1 MAEKSFPLEN
11 TEYTAA
17 DAQLWFATRTSGVY
31 TNGHLA
37 VTANGTM
44 NVTLGP
50 GIAWLHYDTYGGCV
64 YGNTDNKSLTVPM
77 AHGSMNRIDRV
88 CIRLERLNNKCYAY
102 IKQGTPAASPAAP
115 NLQRDNVA
123 FELSVAQIY
132 VGLGVTGIN
141 AANITDERLN
151 ESVCGLMRDGVTGID
166 TSVMQNQFNT
176 ILSNTQNSVD
186 AALADMQSQIS
197 STTSSAQTQTAAL
210 IAELE
215 ANIQTVYDTVEKV
228 NLLEFTGTLSASGWS
243 SSSPYTQ
250 DVTATGLL
258 GSDTPF
264 VDINMAA
271 VTDLANMQALSDV
284 WVSLFKATAGA
295 NKVTVVF
302 GSKPEIDI
310 PIKIKVVR

>member
-11 TEYTAA
+11 TAYTAE

-37 VTANGTM
+37 VTAGGTM
-44 NVTLGP
+44 NVTLGA
-50 GIAWLHYDTYGGCV
+50 GVAWLHYNDYAGCV
-64 YGNTDNKSLTVPM
+64 YANTAGKALTVTL
-77 AHGSMNRIDRV
+77 ADAQYKRIDRV
-88 CIRLERLNNKCYAY
+88 CIRLEILNNKCYAY
-102 IKQGTPAASPAAP
+102 IKKGTAAASPAAP
-115 NLQRDNVA
+115 ALQRD
-123 FELSVAQIY
+123 SVAYEISLAQIT
-132 VGLGVTGIN
+132 VAAGATAIN
-141 AANITDERLN
+141 AGNITDERLN

-166 TSVMQNQFNT
+166 TSV
-176 ILSNTQNSVD
+176 I
-186 AALADMQSQIS
+186 QSQF
-197 STTSSAQTQTAAL
+197 SSALSDAQTQVSATLTSVQSQTAAL

-271 VTDLANMQALSDV
+271 VSTLADMQALSDV